1 VAGSSA
7 RGLPP
12 RVRLRL
18 LVAVTALVVAAAVAG
33 TLIMRD
39 EQERATGVPVEAT
52 VKQLRAAAAN
62 ASRSIYWAGTGPGTR
77 LELTETKAGKTFVRY
92 LPPGVAVADK
102 HPSLTVATYP
112 YPRAYAVTDKSSRKK
127 SMVRARTLG
136 GGLAV
141 WSKKRPSNVYLAYPG
156 SDVLVEV
163 FSPGGVLGQRLVLA
177 GKVSAVGERSSPMPV
192 SRPRA
197 RPSGLS
203 R

>member
-1 VAGSSA
+1 VI
-7 RGLPP
+7 
-12 RVRLRL
+12 
-18 LVAVTALVVAAAVAG
+18 AAAVITAAAAV

-39 EQERATGVPVEAT
+39 EQERATGVPVETT
-52 VKQLRAAAAN
+52 VEELRAAAAN
-62 ASRSIYWAGTGPGTR
+62 AGRPIYWAGTGPGTR

-92 LPPGVAVADK
+92 LPRGVPVADK

>member
-1 VAGSSA
+1 MLG
-7 RGLPP
+7 
-12 RVRLRL
+12 
-18 LVAVTALVVAAAVAG
+18 
-33 TLIMRD
+33 
-39 EQERATGVPVEAT
+39 EKERATGVPVETT
-52 VKQLRAAAAN
+52 VKDLQATAASAD
-62 ASRSIYWAGTGPGTR
+62 RPIYWAGSGPGTR

-92 LPPGVAVADK
+92 LPRGVAVADK
-102 HPSLTVATYP
+102 HPSFLTVATYP
-112 YPRAYAVTDKSSRKK
+112 FRRAYAATAESSRQTT
-127 SMVRARTLG
+127 MVRARTLG

-177 GKVSAVGERSSPMPV
+177 GKVSAVGDQSSPMPV
-192 SRPRA
+192 PRPLA